1 MKLVELKINDFIN
14 EVDSK
19 SPAPGGGSVAAL
31 AGSLSSSLARM
42 VCHLTVGKKKFKA
55 LEDDIQSLVFD
66 AMSSL
71 EEQKD
76 IFTVLV
82 DKDTEA
88 FNQIME
94 AFKLPKETEEQKLFR
109 SRKIEEATIVA
120 IEVPKEV
127 AENGR
132 NVLQSLQ
139 ILMQYGNKNCLSDLG
154 VSALLLH
161 TTIIGAVMNMKIN
174 LPGISDE
181 AQKASYQKVVDELY
195 SFSNNEVLG
204 FVNKIYNKL

>member
-1 MKLVELKINDFIN
+1 MKLVELKISDFIN

-31 AGSLSSSLARM
+31 SGSLSSSLARM

-66 AMSSL
+66 AMRSL
-71 EEQKD
+71 EELKD
-76 IFTVLV
+76 VFTELV

-174 LPGISDE
+174 LPGISDD
-181 AQKASYQKVVDELY
+181 AQKVSYQKVVDELY

>member
-31 AGSLSSSLARM
+31 SGSLSSSLARM

-55 LEDDIQSLVFD
+55 LDETTQQLVFN
-66 AMSSL
+66 AMNNL
-71 EEQKD
+71 KKQKD
-76 IFTVLV
+76 LFTILI

-88 FNQIME
+88 FNQIMA
-94 AFKLPKETEEQKLFR
+94 AFKLPKGSIEEKKHR
-109 SRKIEEATIVA
+109 SNKIEEATVVA

-127 AENGR
+127 AETGR
-132 NVLQSLQ
+132 LVLDSLKV
-139 ILMQYGNKNCLSDLG
+139 LYQYGNKNCLSDVG

-161 TTIIGAVMNMKIN
+161 TTIIGAIMNMKIN
-174 LPGISDE
+174 LSGISCENLKDQYKVFINDLYTFSTIE
-181 AQKASYQKVVDELY
+181 VLDFINKVYQKL
-195 SFSNNEVLG
+195 
-204 FVNKIYNKL
+204 